1 MVQAELRHEQGMRQV
16 QKRGHAEPGRSA
28 VRLVQR
34 SQQDIDRLGVVLRQ
48 VTLQGLRNVFAT
60 GHQRQRIVAAQHIAQ
75 KFFGIESRMHRSKH
89 ARDGFGH
96 VSTVLVDQ
104 GFCHLGAIC
113 C

>member
-89 ARDGFGH
+89 ARDGFRH
-96 VSTVLVDQ
+96 VGTVLVDQ